1 MAYMA
6 LYRKWRPKT
15 FAEVVGQKQVSDT
28 LAKAIQENKVA
39 HAYLFSGP
47 RGTGKTSMAKI
58 FARSINCVE
67 GPTTTPCG
75 VCGPCQGIL
84 RGDFIDVIEI
94 DAASNRGIDE
104 IRALRDNVRFLPVEG
119 RKKVYIIDEAHMLTT
134 EAWNALLKTIEEPPA
149 HVMFIFATTE
159 VDKLPVTIVSRCQ
172 RFAFR
177 RISLEDMMEHL
188 LYVAKESD
196 IPLTPAAA
204 QVIAIQADGGLRD
217 ALSLLDQCSGMAD
230 GEITPEVVEN
240 LLGLVG
246 KGEVLDVYDSIRRNE
261 GAFILE
267 TIKKALLEG
276 REAMQFVRALSEHLR
291 SLLLQ
296 KVIPSADEL
305 RVYEGYRDR
314 LKEQADAIS
323 MKELQQL
330 IAAMG
335 RIESEAKRVDNPRL
349 TIEMGL
355 LALAAGLYQGDS
367 APKEQSSA
375 SIDQLM
381 GRIAKLEAQLAQ
393 GIPAVPIAPAP
404 PIVAPS
410 VAPAPRSVTSG
421 GNATSAS
428 APTRS
433 QVAGTTTRKVS
444 GGVQVQ
450 GYEDVFQKAV
460 AWLSKAGMNFMLGAL
475 KMGRLIYVDAVKAVL
490 VFDTEFGVKMAQQQR
505 FHDAFQQALAAV
517 TGNSNIAVEV
527 YLSNSSEALQYA
539 GQHSTIVAPVVETA
553 KPEKRE
559 KPVLKAPE
567 PLVLE
572 QVEKEE
578 VEEPQ
583 PMASDEELPP
593 VTSFEEEL
601 ADLELPPPP
610 EMEWEEPRTEEE
622 TIPAGAKKWQPLHM
636 TEAERN
642 HEVLGKMLSAVT
654 KEYDVYVQYE
664 DKEDKNV

>member
-75 VCGPCQGIL
+75 GCGPCEGIL

-172 RFAFR
+172 RFVFR

-188 LYVAKESD
+188 LYVAKESE

-204 QVIAIQADGGLRD
+204 QVIAVQADGGLRD
-217 ALSLLDQCSGMAD
+217 ALSILDQCSGMAD
-230 GEITPEVVEN
+230 GEITPAVVED

-246 KGEVLDVYDSIRRNE
+246 KEEVLDVYDSIRRNE
-261 GAFILE
+261 GAFLLQ

-276 REAMQFVRALSEHLR
+276 REAMQFVRAISEHLR

-296 KVIPSADEL
+296 KVVPSADEL

-323 MKELQQL
+323 MKELQSF

-335 RIESEAKRVDNPRL
+335 RIESEARRVDNPRL

-355 LALAAGLYQGDS
+355 LALASGLYQEETGS
-367 APKEQSSA
+367 TPKEQSSA
-375 SIDQLM
+375 FLDQLM
-381 GRIAKLEAQLAQ
+381 GRIVKLEAQLAQ
-393 GIPAVPIAPAP
+393 GAVVASPVVSMQTAEVPSRPVSLKNVSTAGRVPAP
-404 PIVAPS
+404 SSS
-410 VAPAPRSVTSG
+410 V
-421 GNATSAS
+421 
-428 APTRS
+428 
-433 QVAGTTTRKVS
+433 GTTTRKVS
-444 GGVQVQ
+444 GGVSVP
-450 GYEDVFQKAV
+450 GYEEVMKKAGS
-460 AWLSKAGMNFMLGAL
+460 WLSKEGMTFVLGAFQ
-475 KMGRLIYVDAVKAVL
+475 MGRLIYVDAVKAVL
-490 VFDTEFGVKMAQQQR
+490 VFDTTFGVKCMQQQR
-505 FHDAFQQALAAV
+505 FHDAAQQALSAV
-517 TGNSNIAVEV
+517 TGNPVAVEA
-527 YLSNSSEALQYA
+527 YLSNSPEALQYA
-539 GQHSTIVAPVVETA
+539 GQHSTIIAPVEEL
-553 KPEKRE
+553 PKRE
-559 KPVLKAPE
+559 KPALKAPE
-567 PLVLE
+567 PIVLE
-572 QVEKEE
+572 KVEKEE
-578 VEEPQ
+578 PLDPQ
-583 PMASDEELPP
+583 PMASGDDLPP

-601 ADLELPPPP
+601 AELELPPPP
-610 EMEWEEPRTEEE
+610 ELEWEKPAQKGGD
-622 TIPAGAKKWQPLHM
+622 TIPEGAKKWQPLHM
-636 TEAERN
+636 TEEERN
-642 HEVLGKMLSAVT
+642 HQILGKMLSAVT